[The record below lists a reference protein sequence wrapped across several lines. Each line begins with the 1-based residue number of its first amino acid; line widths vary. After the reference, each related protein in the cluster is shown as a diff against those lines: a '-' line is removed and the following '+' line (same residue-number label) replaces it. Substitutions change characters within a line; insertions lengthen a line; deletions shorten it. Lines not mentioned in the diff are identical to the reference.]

1 MNDICISDATGH
13 INAMVI
19 LMDSGC
25 LMRRLGNALRVTKG
39 KYLLALKSPILM
51 VSFPHLD

>member
-39 KYLLALKSPILM
+39 KYLLKLKSPILM